1 MPLIAFTMNNIPQF
15 KTGDCNCGCGGK
27 DVAGRKVGKLFYC
40 MDSYRSMK
48 TKQYTQK
55 ANLNNKIR
63 NLGNIQVQQGTYE
76 DASVQALKNDLDFV
90 HSRIVRMA
98 AADKITGLANCFVC
112 GRLQHWTMCQL
123 SHFIPRANTLTRWDF
138 KANRCSCKYCNE
150 NLGGNLI
157 IFAKK
162 LNEEEPGLAEKLSE
176 LSREPYKW
184 GRDEL
189 KQLLIDLRAK
199 LRFIETKFKTP

>member
-1 MPLIAFTMNNIPQF
+1 MAYSSINR
-15 KTGDCNCGCGGK
+15 KTCKCGCTNMPTISYEGYYHQHAPK
-27 DVAGRKVGKLFYC
+27 EVLDRLEVKQKRKNAVKKVGTKL
-40 MDSYRSMK
+40 RSEA
-48 TKQYTQK
+48 Y
-55 ANLNNKIR
+55 AE
-63 NLGNIQVQQGTYE
+63 GNYE
-76 DASVQALKNDLDFV
+76 DAERQYLIHDLDYV
-90 HSRIVRMA
+90 HSRIVRMT
-98 AADKITGLANCFVC
+98 AADARTGLAECFVC
-112 GRLQHWTMCQL
+112 GRKQHWTLCQL
-123 SHFIPRANTLTRWDF
+123 SHFVPRANTLTRWDF

-162 LNEEEPGLAEKLSE
+162 LNEEESGLAERLSE

-199 LRFIETKFKTP
+199 LRLVETKFNPQK

>member
-1 MPLIAFTMNNIPQF
+1 MNYSSLQR
-15 KTGDCNCGCGGK
+15 KLCKCGCNMMPTISYEGYYHQHAPK
-27 DVAGRKVGKLFYC
+27 EVLDRLEVKQKRKNAVKKVGTKL
-40 MDSYRSMK
+40 RSEAYAEGNYDEAER
-48 TKQYTQK
+48 QY
-55 ANLNNKIR
+55 LIH
-63 NLGNIQVQQGTYE
+63 
-76 DASVQALKNDLDFV
+76 DLDYV
-90 HSRIVRMA
+90 HSRIVRMT
-98 AADKITGLANCFVC
+98 AADARTGLAECFVC
-112 GRLQHWTMCQL
+112 GRKQHWTLCQL
-123 SHFIPRANTLTRWDF
+123 SHFVPRANTLTRWDF

-162 LNEEEPGLAEKLSE
+162 LNEEESGLAERLSE

-199 LRFIETKFKTP
+199 LRLVETKFNPQK

>member
-1 MPLIAFTMNNIPQF
+1 MSYSSITR
-15 KTGDCNCGCGGK
+15 KTCKCGCTNMPTISYEGYYHQHAPK
-27 DVAGRKVGKLFYC
+27 EVLDRLEVKQKRKNAVKKVGTKL
-40 MDSYRSMK
+40 RSEA
-48 TKQYTQK
+48 Y
-55 ANLNNKIR
+55 AE
-63 NLGNIQVQQGTYE
+63 GNYDEAERAYLIH
-76 DASVQALKNDLDFV
+76 DLDYV
-90 HSRIVRMA
+90 HSRIVRMT
-98 AADKITGLANCFVC
+98 AADARTGLAECFVC
-112 GRLQHWTMCQL
+112 GRKQHWTLCQL
-123 SHFIPRANTLTRWDF
+123 SHFVPRANTLTRWDF

-162 LNEEEPGLAEKLSE
+162 LNEEESGLAERLSE

-199 LRFIETKFKTP
+199 LRLVETKFNPQK

>member
-1 MPLIAFTMNNIPQF
+1 MAYLPNS
-15 KTGDCNCGCGGK
+15 KWGDCTQCPATNVACVKVAKSLVCTNCHQRNK
-27 DVAGRKVGKLFYC
+27 AEEQQK
-40 MDSYRSMK
+40 
-48 TKQYTQK
+48 K
-55 ANLNNKIR
+55 ANQRTAAR
-63 NLGNIQVQQGTYE
+63 NTGFKLRNGLAESKGTQQYE
-76 DASVQALKNDLDFV
+76 DASVQALKNDLDYV
-90 HSRIVRMA
+90 HSRIVRMTA
-98 AADKITGLANCFVC
+98 ANAKTGLAECFVC
-112 GRLQHWTMCQL
+112 GRKQHWTLCQL
-123 SHFIPRANTLTRWDF
+123 SHFVPRANTLTRWDF

-162 LNEEEPGLAEKLSE
+162 LNEEESGLAERLSE

-199 LRFIETKFKTP
+199 LRLVETKFNPQK

>member
-1 MPLIAFTMNNIPQF
+1 MQYSSLQRKLCKCSLGCTYMPSIGYAGFHISHAPKEVTDAVDERKKRKSAIKKTVSKLRNEEYAEGNYDEAERQYLIH
-15 KTGDCNCGCGGK
+15 
-27 DVAGRKVGKLFYC
+27 
-40 MDSYRSMK
+40 
-48 TKQYTQK
+48 
-55 ANLNNKIR
+55 
-63 NLGNIQVQQGTYE
+63 
-76 DASVQALKNDLDFV
+76 DLDYV
-90 HSRIVRMA
+90 HSRIVRMT
-98 AADKITGLANCFVC
+98 AADARTGLAECFTC
-112 GRLQHWTMCQL
+112 GRKQHWTLCQL
-123 SHFIPRANTLTRWDF
+123 SHFVPRANTLTRWDF

-162 LNEEEPGLAEKLSE
+162 LNEEESGLAERLSE

-199 LRFIETKFKTP
+199 LRMVESKFNPQK

>member
-1 MPLIAFTMNNIPQF
+1 MSIIPQF
-15 KTGDCNCGCGGK
+15 KVGNCNCGCGGK
-27 DVAGRKVGKLFYC
+27 DVAGRKVGKEFYC
-40 MDSYRSMK
+40 MDSYRTMK

-55 ANLNNKIR
+55 ASLNNKVR
-63 NLGNIQVQQGTYE
+63 NLGNKQVQEGIYE
-76 DASVQALKNDLDFV
+76 DASIQALKRDLDFV
-90 HSRIVRMA
+90 HSRIVRMT
-98 AADKITGLANCFVC
+98 AADAKTGLANCFVC
-112 GRLQHWTMCQL
+112 GRLQHWTLCQL
-123 SHFIPRANTLTRWDF
+123 SHFIPRANTLTRWDS

-162 LNEEEPGLAEKLSE
+162 LNEEEAGLAERLSE

-189 KQLLIDLRAK
+189 KMLLLDMRAK
-199 LRFIETKFKTP
+199 LRLVETKFKN

>member
-1 MPLIAFTMNNIPQF
+1 MMPTIGFEGYFHQHATKEVLDRLELKQKRKSAIKKTVSKLRNEEYAEGNYDEAERQYLIH
-15 KTGDCNCGCGGK
+15 
-27 DVAGRKVGKLFYC
+27 
-40 MDSYRSMK
+40 
-48 TKQYTQK
+48 
-55 ANLNNKIR
+55 
-63 NLGNIQVQQGTYE
+63 
-76 DASVQALKNDLDFV
+76 DLDYV
-90 HSRIVRMA
+90 HSRIVRMT
-98 AADKITGLANCFVC
+98 AADANTGLANCFTC
-112 GRLQHWTMCQL
+112 GRLQHWTLCQL

-162 LNEEEPGLAEKLSE
+162 LNEEESGLAERLSE

-189 KQLLIDLRAK
+189 KQLLIDLRARLK
-199 LRFIETKFKTP
+199 IVESKFNTVKQ